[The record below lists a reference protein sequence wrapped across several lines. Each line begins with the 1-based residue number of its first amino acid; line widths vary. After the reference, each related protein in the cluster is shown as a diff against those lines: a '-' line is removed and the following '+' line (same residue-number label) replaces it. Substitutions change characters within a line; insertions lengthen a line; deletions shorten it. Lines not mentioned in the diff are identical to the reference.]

1 MDKEKLIFSMIFHY
15 PYLFPVLKAN
25 YTEDLFSRKRYQAL
39 FLKMKELYEKEGRI
53 DLLKLYEKS
62 KVFISGSELAE
73 FVASDWVKGIPANSQ
88 EREFLDLIAEIK
100 KEKTH
105 RKLISEISAIA
116 RGKPVDWEAISAIVE
131 KARVVERERERGDFK
146 LAFEKFL
153 DWISQRATAGITIG
167 FPSLDRW
174 VHSYNFG
181 ELLSVLGRPTTGK
194 TFFALHVIYHLAGNT
209 NVPVGFFS
217 LEMTKEALVMRMMQR
232 WFRMSFQEIRNKII
246 KGELIADEFVNQ
258 YAEGLKIYE
267 KPYSAD
273 EINQIVKEDDLKIIL
288 IDYLNILKTDQPGSL
303 YEKTTRKM
311 LDLKN
316 LAKEREV
323 FLILLVQLSRAVAE
337 YEAVRLDSARDSG
350 AIEENSDFMIGISNP
365 YEHPSHPEEW
375 RDYRYIRLIKNK
387 RGRTGGIKV
396 KFFSDTGEMM
406 EVEESDGTILG
417 NQEKKQNKFAWR

>member
-1 MDKEKLIFSMIFHY
+1 MDKEKLIFSMVFHY
-15 PYLFPVLKAN
+15 PYLFPILKAN
-25 YTEDLFSRKRYQAL
+25 YSEDLFNRKRYQAL
-39 FLKMKELYEKEGRI
+39 FLEMKELYEKEGQI

-62 KVFISGSELAE
+62 KPFVSGSELAE
-73 FVASDWVKGIPANSQ
+73 FVASDWVRGIPVNSR
-88 EREFLDLIAEIK
+88 EKEFLDLIAGVK
-100 KEKTH
+100 REKTH
-105 RKLISEISAIA
+105 RRLISEISAIA
-116 RGKPVDWEAISAIVE
+116 RGKPVDWDAISAIVE
-131 KARVVERERERGDFK
+131 KAKIVEREREKGDFK
-146 LAFEKFL
+146 LAFEKFMN
-153 DWISQRATAGITIG
+153 WITQESTAGITIG

-174 VHSYNFG
+174 VHSYNYG
-181 ELLSVLGRPTTGK
+181 ELLSILGRPTTGK
-194 TFFALHVIYHLAGNT
+194 TFFALHIIHHLVGNT
-209 NVPVGFFS
+209 NVPIGFFS

-232 WFRMSFQEIRNKII
+232 WFRMSFQEIRDRITG
-246 KGELIADEFVNQ
+246 GELIADEFVNHHTK
-258 YAEGLKIYE
+258 GLKIYE

-273 EINQIVKEDDLKIIL
+273 EINQIIKEDDLKIVL

-365 YEHPSHPEEW
+365 YEHPSHPAEW
-375 RDYRYIRLIKNK
+375 REYRYVRLIKNK

-396 KFFSDTGEMM
+396 KFHSDTGEMM
-406 EVEESDGTILG
+406 EVEESDGTIIK
-417 NQEKKQNKFAWR
+417 NQEKKINKFGWG